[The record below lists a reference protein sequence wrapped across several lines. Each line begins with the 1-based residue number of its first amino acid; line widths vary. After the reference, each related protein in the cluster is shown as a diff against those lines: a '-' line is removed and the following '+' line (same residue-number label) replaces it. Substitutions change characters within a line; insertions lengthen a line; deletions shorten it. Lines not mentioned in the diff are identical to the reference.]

1 MRCRFIRIR
10 EQTILICD
18 FLFKFFSDHLDL
30 LVGAMK
36 LSKAEQFEPIVA
48 YLERQQI
55 VRGPI
60 IQTQIKEAKA

>member
-1 MRCRFIRIR
+1 M
-10 EQTILICD
+10 
-18 FLFKFFSDHLDL
+18 DL